1 MKKKLVSV
9 IGAVV
14 LVMSMVVGIGI
25 PAHADTGQPLVD
37 GSYLTDDEESIGYAV
52 LRTRGED
59 LQAGYSKVARLGPGK
74 LYAGGTTL
82 AHHNVESIQ
91 VSVVV
96 ERCEEE
102 GDDWEF
108 VDSWHKEN
116 TNTNTVN
123 SSKVMDVEGGYYYR
137 VTCTHSAGND
147 MSSSFTDG
155 IFIEEP

>member
-1 MKKKLVSV
+1 M
-9 IGAVV
+9 
-14 LVMSMVVGIGI
+14 
-25 PAHADTGQPLVD
+25 
-37 GSYLTDDEESIGYAV
+37 

-74 LYAGGTTL
+74 LYAGGTTI
-82 AHHNVESIQ
+82 AEHNVESIQ
-91 VSVVV
+91 VSVIV

-123 SSKVMDVEGGYYYR
+123 SSKVMNVEGGYYYR
-137 VTCTHSAGND
+137 VTCIHSAGND
-147 MSSSFTDG
+147 MSSSYTDG